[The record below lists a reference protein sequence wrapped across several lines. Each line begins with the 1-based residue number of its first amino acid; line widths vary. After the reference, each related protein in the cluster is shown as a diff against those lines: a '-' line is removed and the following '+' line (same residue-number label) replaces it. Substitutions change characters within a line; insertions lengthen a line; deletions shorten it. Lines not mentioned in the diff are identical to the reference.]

1 MKNLCQ
7 NHHRLFILE
16 NRIPKYRVVW
26 VIEGEC
32 MKLFQIWKRC
42 QIDAKLNVSIN
53 RKTFVQWV
61 TIKGDIVVIKMR
73 NVQNLIF
80 VLMIIQ
86 GLPQCLSIWYVLMS
100 LLVRQKIYIRAIQ
113 EELWRDKLINIIIKW
128 YSMMFV
134 AI

>member
-32 MKLFQIWKRC
+32 MKLFQIWKQC